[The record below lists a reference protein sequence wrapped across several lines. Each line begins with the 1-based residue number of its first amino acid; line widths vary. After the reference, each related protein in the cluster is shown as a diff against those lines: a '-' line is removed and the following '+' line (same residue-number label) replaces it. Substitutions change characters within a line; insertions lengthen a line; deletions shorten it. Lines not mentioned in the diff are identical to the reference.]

1 MTAFTFRELD
11 TAHKKCSENE
21 ELVLNAKSC
30 ACFHCLQHF
39 NPTDIKDF
47 AGDTPHRTAF
57 CPKCGVDSILTDMEL
72 DKVPDDLLAAM
83 QEEYFGPLNDDADES
98 VSSSFEFYFENY
110 TKDKAI
116 RLFEADLIHADRA
129 EKANK

>member
-1 MTAFTFRELD
+1 MTIFTFRELD

-30 ACFHCLQHF
+30 ACFHCLRHF

-47 AGDTPHRTAF
+47 AGDATRRTAF
-57 CPKCGVDSILTDMEL
+57 CPTCGVDSILADL
-72 DKVPDDLLAAM
+72 KLHKVPDDLLAAM
-83 QEEYFGPLNDDADES
+83 QEEYFGPLNDEANES
-98 VSSSFEFYFENY
+98 VSSSFEFIFENY
-110 TKDKAI
+110 PKEKAI

-129 EKANK
+129 EKAKK